1 MIFSVSKLK
10 TGVNN
15 EQGFGLMEVIVS
27 IFIILIGL
35 MGVMALVNYSTIAGG
50 TSASR
55 LIAANLAQEG
65 IEVVRNIRDLN
76 FGDNGW
82 NDWYAGIEGTTN
94 YLAQYNDTSLRAFSD
109 TPLKYN
115 SSTGLYGYDSGTDAP
130 FAFKRKITLTKISAN
145 EVKLV
150 AEITWV
156 EQNRP
161 HVLTAEDRLWNW
173 R

>member
-1 MIFSVSKLK
+1 MIFSILKLK
-10 TGVNN
+10 TGANS

-27 IFIILIGL
+27 IFIISIGL
-35 MGVMALVNYSTIAGG
+35 MGVMALVNYFTIAGG

-76 FGDNGW
+76 FGTNGW
-82 NDWYAGIEGTTN
+82 SDWYAGIEGTTS
-94 YLAQYNDTSLRAFSD
+94 YLVQYNDASWRAFSD
-109 TPLKYN
+109 MPLKYD
-115 SSTGLYGYDSGTDAP
+115 SSAGLYGYDSGVDTS
-130 FAFKRKITLTKISAN
+130 FVFKRKITLTKISDA
-145 EVKLV
+145 EIKLV

-156 EQNRP
+156 EQNRS
-161 HVLTAEDRLWNW
+161 HILTVEDRLWNW